1 MDFDETE
8 VFFESRGI
16 MNTIPTSKHSS
27 TGYLVRPGIVRRRK
41 GELNRALSAH
51 FLSEAL
57 LLTFKAFDHLSIA
70 LDLLFGF
77 AGKLFLLV

>member
-1 MDFDETE
+1 MFP
-8 VFFESRGI
+8 VQA
-16 MNTIPTSKHSS
+16 N
-27 TGYLVRPGIVRRRK
+27 LK
-41 GELNRALSAH
+41 GELNRALSAL